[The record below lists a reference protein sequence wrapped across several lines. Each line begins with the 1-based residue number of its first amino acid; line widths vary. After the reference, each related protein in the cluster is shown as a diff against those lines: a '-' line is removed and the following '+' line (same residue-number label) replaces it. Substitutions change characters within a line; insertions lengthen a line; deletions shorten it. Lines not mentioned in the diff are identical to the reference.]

1 MNQIH
6 HLKVTKLTKNL
17 SSKLLE
23 NLYSLNQENTPE
35 VGSLED
41 IESLSK
47 LFELSS
53 TSLLVELEDQIIG
66 FIICF
71 RENSI

>member
-17 SSKLLE
+17 SGKLLE

-35 VGSLED
+35 VGLIDNIDSFATL
-41 IESLSK
+41 I
-47 LFELSS
+47 ELSS
-53 TSLLVELEDQIIG
+53 TSLLAE
-66 FIICF
+66 
-71 RENSI
+71 